1 MGGEIIIYWLTGLV
15 THTEC
20 LENIWIEKGVF
31 RLVTSVGQRKSP
43 YEFFY
48 KVHMT
53 SVWGSIPHGNS
64 EFFPCP
70 TLVTR
75 CKNIF
80 FYFFTKLNTYH
91 LSYYIHKYGAIDIAD
106 PSSIQDVCHM
116 NFVVDFIGTVE
127 SLTVESPWL
136 SSRATKRGIWRSEI
150 RFLMGTQNFSF
161 VPRSWQDEKVSFS
174 ISLPSSKLAISLI
187 PIFEYLVLK
196 REEFVYHEARASD
209 WPICRRF
216 NYLLKWVIR
225 PVNGQNWVLLLFND
239 NIWAYDFY
247 GDNFFYLMTELQ
259 IYNLLYSTVF
269 IL

>member
-1 MGGEIIIYWLTGLV
+1 
-15 THTEC
+15 
-20 LENIWIEKGVF
+20 
-31 RLVTSVGQRKSP
+31 
-43 YEFFY
+43 
-48 KVHMT
+48 MT
-53 SVWGSIPHGNS
+53 
-64 EFFPCP
+64 
-70 TLVTR
+70 R
-75 CKNIF
+75 RKNIF
-80 FYFFTKLNTYH
+80 LYFFTKLNTYH
-91 LSYYIHKYGAIDIAD
+91 LSHFIYKHGAIDIAD
-106 PSSIQDVCHM
+106 PSSIQDASHM

-161 VPRSWQDEKVSFS
+161 IPRSWQDAKISFS
-174 ISLPSSKLAISLI
+174 ISLPSSKLSISLI

-209 WPICRRF
+209 WPTCRGF
-216 NYLLKWVIR
+216 NYHLKWVIK

-247 GDNFFYLMTELQ
+247 SDNFFYLMTELQ

>member
-1 MGGEIIIYWLTGLV
+1 
-15 THTEC
+15 
-20 LENIWIEKGVF
+20 
-31 RLVTSVGQRKSP
+31 
-43 YEFFY
+43 
-48 KVHMT
+48 MT

-106 PSSIQDVCHM
+106 PSSIQDACHM

-161 VPRSWQDEKVSFS
+161 VPRSWQDAKISFS
-174 ISLPSSKLAISLI
+174 ISLPSSKLSISLI

-209 WPICRRF
+209 WPICRGF
-216 NYLLKWVIR
+216 NYHLKWVIR
-225 PVNGQNWVLLLFND
+225 PVNGQNWILLLFND
-239 NIWAYDFY
+239 NILSLRFLQSLLSLFVDRTSNLQSPLFS
-247 GDNFFYLMTELQ
+247 NFHTLTALIVYANRMEEFISRWVLQ
-259 IYNLLYSTVF
+259 SYFFLQ
-269 IL
+269 